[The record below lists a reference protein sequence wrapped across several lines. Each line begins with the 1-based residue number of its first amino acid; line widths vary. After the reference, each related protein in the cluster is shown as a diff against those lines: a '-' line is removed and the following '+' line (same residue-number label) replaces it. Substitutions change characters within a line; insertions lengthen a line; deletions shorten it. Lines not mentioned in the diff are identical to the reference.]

1 MARFAA
7 LPGWETVASAADVA
21 GLGTLGS
28 LDLGAVRIDLVSLP
42 GDRSQRPL
50 WGPFASGAIGALVL
64 LPAEGTEG
72 LLLDLTRVLR
82 LPSVVAGPEGET
94 VPPVLRGAAADDPF
108 EGRDAAEALRALLE
122 GAARRS
128 G

>member
-1 MARFAA
+1 
-7 LPGWETVASAADVA
+7 
-21 GLGTLGS
+21 
-28 LDLGAVRIDLVSLP
+28 VRIDLVSLP

-72 LLLDLTRVLR
+72 LLLDLTRTLR
-82 LPSVVAGPEGET
+82 LPVVVAGPAGET
-94 VPPVLRGAAADDPF
+94 MPPVLEEAPAAVLFA
-108 EGRDAAEALRALLE
+108 GRDAVEALRVLLE
-122 GAARRS
+122 GAARRP